1 MRRELEYEK
10 KMALIVKLF
19 HAELISEKE
28 YGKVRRKLLDSYM
41 IAGER
46 SDDPAKAIA

>member
-28 YGKVRRKLLDSYM
+28 YGKVRRKLFGQLHDCR
-41 IAGER
+41 GTQ
-46 SDDPAKAIA
+46 